1 MSKPRIVKDYDKL
14 SDQVK
19 EQIKLVYPAGFEQ
32 HLISYTNK
40 DGERK
45 LALPFE
51 TDEVYY
57 LVRMSIQKAQ
67 DIVTFDDDYDEDGY
81 LKSDIRESYQD
92 KYDDVDYL
100 VFNSNEDN
108 EFDQE
113 DDDDKTSDF
122 DDEDDDDDDDVD

>member
-14 SDQVK
+14 NDIVK

-32 HLISYTNK
+32 HLVSYTNK

-67 DIVTFDDDYDEDGY
+67 DIITFDDDYDEEGY
-81 LKSDIRESYQD
+81 LKEDIKENYQD
-92 KYDDVDYL
+92 KYDDLEYL
-100 VFNSNEDN
+100 ELNSNDDN
-108 EFDQE
+108 DFEQE
-113 DDDDKTSDF
+113 DDEPADNA
-122 DDEDDDDDDDVD
+122 DEDDDINL

>member
-14 SDQVK
+14 DEQVK

-51 TDEVYY
+51 TNDVYY

-67 DIVTFDDDYDEDGY
+67 DIITFDDDYDEDGL
-81 LKSDIRESYQD
+81 LKAEIKESYQD
-92 KYDDVDYL
+92 KYDDLDYL
-100 VFNSNEDN
+100 ELNSNDDN
-108 EFDQE
+108 DFDQE
-113 DDDDKTSDF
+113 EEDDDHDA
-122 DDEDDDDDDDVD
+122 DDDDDDKDD